1 MKSET
6 NSKIPR
12 GIRNNNP
19 LNIRVG
25 NKWQGEVDVKTD
37 KDFEQFID
45 VKYGIRAAILI
56 LYRYVFKSGLHTI
69 RDILRRWA
77 PPVENNTKAY
87 EQSVRYFIG
96 KLMEPNK
103 DIPYYGDIEW
113 RRSDIFYLLYG
124 MCKVESNY
132 TLKWDTF
139 KEAWELAEKT
149 NPKIYEHL
157 PQSEQDWLKR
167 ERKKSCFPYCV
178 DLKR

>member
-6 NSKIPR
+6 GKKIPR

-25 NKWQGEVDVKTD
+25 NKWVGEVDIKTD
-37 KDFEQFID
+37 KEFEQFTD

-69 RDILRRWA
+69 RDILHRWA

-87 EQSVRYFIG
+87 EQSVRFFIG
-96 KLMEPNK
+96 KLIMPDK

-113 RRSDIFYLLYG
+113 SCSHIYHLLYG

-132 TLKWDTF
+132 TLSWWTF
-139 KEAWELAEKT
+139 LEAWKLAEKA
-149 NPKIYEHL
+149 NPQISVHIQK
-157 PQSEQDWLKR
+157 SEREVLKR
-167 ERKKSCFPYCV
+167 
-178 DLKR
+178 L